1 MRKAIGLIAFAA
13 VIGAGAQ
20 SYAITPQDPQ
30 LSVEPSPSTGGQVI
44 EGKVIRVDADSYVI
58 RDLSGRDVRVYF
70 DAATTKRDPITVG
83 DQVIARFDRPSAPY
97 AVSITRR
104 PSDITAVPTGALPR
118 PQTIEGEIL
127 RIYNDSYVIRDLSG
141 REVRLHVDTSTK
153 LDGNL
158 TPGDKVV
165 ARVGSPPSDAMPYGK
180 TIYKLNNADS
190 IEGQVVAID
199 GNTYVVRDT
208 NGVEQRVSADSA
220 TTGAKNIVVGDR
232 VVVVRGTTPMAHAES
247 ISKR

>member
-30 LSVEPSPSTGGQVI
+30 LYVEPSPSTGGQVI

-70 DAATTKRDPITVG
+70 DPGTKRDPISVG
-83 DQVIARFDRPSAPY
+83 DQVIVRFDRPSAPY
-97 AVSITRR
+97 AASITRR
-104 PSDITAVPTGALPR
+104 PSDLTPVPTGALPR
-118 PQTIEGEIL
+118 PQTIEGEL
-127 RIYNDSYVIRDLSG
+127 VRIHSNSYVIRDLSG
-141 REVRLHVDTSTK
+141 REVRIHVDTSTK

-158 TPGDKVV
+158 APGDKVV
-165 ARVGSPPSDAMPYGK
+165 ARVGSPPTDATPYGK
-180 TIYKLNNADS
+180 AIYKLNSAEAV
-190 IEGQVVAID
+190 EGQLIAID

-208 NGVEQRVSADSA
+208 NGVDHRVYADSA
-220 TTGAKNIVVGDR
+220 TTGARNIVVGDR
-232 VVVVRGTTPMAHAES
+232 VVIFRDTTPMAHAES
-247 ISKR
+247 IAKR

>member
-20 SYAITPQDPQ
+20 SHAITPQDP
-30 LSVEPSPSTGGQVI
+30 LPYVEPSTAIGGQVI

-70 DAATTKRDPITVG
+70 DPNTKRDNVTVG
-83 DQVIARFDRPSAPY
+83 DDVIARFDRPSAPY
-97 AVSITRR
+97 AASITRR
-104 PSDITAVPTGALPR
+104 PSDITAAPTSALPR

-127 RIYNDSYVIRDLSG
+127 RINSDSYVIRDVSG
-141 REVRLHVDTSTK
+141 REVRLHVDKSTK

-158 TPGDKVV
+158 SPGDKVV
-165 ARVGSPPSDAMPYGK
+165 ARLVSTPSDATPYAR
-180 TIYKLNNADS
+180 TIYKLNTAEAV
-190 IEGQVVAID
+190 EGQVIAID

-208 NGVEQRVSADSA
+208 NGVDQRISADSA
-220 TTGAKNIVVGDR
+220 TTGPRNIAIGDR
-232 VVVVRGTTPMAHAES
+232 VVIVKGHVPMAHAES
-247 ISKR
+247 IAKR